1 MAVNNL
7 TIKINGDTA
16 DFQKALGQTEKSTKK
31 LQQTLTGIATKATI
45 AFAGLSATIAGLIAT
60 YRVQEQAETRLGAAL
75 KSTGNAV
82 GLTAKELTNMASSLQ
97 EVSTFGDEAI
107 IGAQSLLLTFTKIG
121 KDVFPKATE
130 TVLDMSAALGTD
142 LKSSALMLGKA
153 LNDPILGI
161 TAMTRAGIQFSEEQ
175 KDLVKSFV
183 KINDV
188 ASAQAIILKE
198 LQVQFGG
205 QARATAEGT
214 GRFIQ
219 LGNTLGDIAE
229 IIGKKLTKPLSE
241 MAHWLNEILV
251 KLLKAHGKEFSD
263 MAATV
268 LLFATN
274 LAALTAGL
282 ATAAAGFYG
291 LRTAITAASI
301 SLKGFRA
308 TLVSTGIGAL
318 LIGASVAITT
328 FMSDFVKNI
337 DRTKLLWKET
347 VKIFIKGFDT
357 IGITAKEFFVTIAS
371 YFSTGFIFNPAH
383 MVTHFTIIKGVIS
396 DALKKVGEDFSTFKK
411 NVDEK
416 WNDKLPGT
424 TLPVAKAAEAI
435 EQTIKYYNKRLYE
448 EQERYKEKVLELLG
462 EEQLAKMEMN
472 QEYDEMF
479 RLYTE
484 EERLLKLEELSKF
497 ILTEK
502 ELEKQAFDE
511 KQKKRIKDQNDELK
525 FEQKHNLKLTGGM
538 KAYYKTMKVLDDN
551 RFKEAKQFASQF
563 AGMASSKN
571 KELRAIAKVGAN
583 VSIVANTVAAASSAM
598 KGAVEFFGVPAGPII
613 GAVLAAAQIAF
624 GVEQIHTLNAQ
635 KLADGGIVSGG
646 IKGIDSVPAM
656 LMPGE
661 LVIPQRDANDALNSI
676 GASRDEEVFGNDS
689 TTQVIIGFD
698 GEEASQVLTARQIEN
713 QALGIS
719 REEAA

>member
-1 MAVNNL
+1 MAVNKL

-16 DFQKALGQTEKSTKK
+16 DFQKALGQTEKATKK
-31 LQQTLTGIATKATI
+31 LQQQLSNIAVKATV
-45 AFAGLSATIAGLIAT
+45 AFAGLSATIGGLIST
-60 YRVQEQAETRLGAAL
+60 YRVQEQAESKLRAAL
-75 KSTGNAV
+75 KSTGDAV
-82 GLTAKELTNMASSLQ
+82 GLTAKELIKMAGGLQ
-97 EVSTFGDEAI
+97 SVSTFGDEAI

-121 KDVFPKATE
+121 KNVFPKATE

-161 TAMTRAGIQFSEEQ
+161 TAMTRAGIQFSDEQ

-183 KINDV
+183 KVNDI
-188 ASAQAIILKE
+188 ASAQVIILKE

-205 QARATAEGT
+205 QARATAKGT

-219 LGNTLGDIAE
+219 LGNTLGDLAE
-229 IIGKKLTKPLSE
+229 TIGKKLTKPLSK
-241 MAHWLNEILV
+241 MAHWLNVILV
-251 KLLKAHGKEFSD
+251 KNLKKHGEEFST
-263 MAATV
+263 MAARS

-274 LAALTAGL
+274 LAILTAGL
-282 ATAAAGFYG
+282 TLAAKAFLSLKIVIAGTSLTLKGLKLALVSSGIGAVFIIAAAGMTKFMEDFQMNMGRVRLVFKETSSFIRVGFKSLGAAAAGFSIAVM
-291 LRTAITAASI
+291 TALSSALTGGKIDLKAQYTMFKVLLKD
-301 SLKGFRA
+301 SLSSMAKGWADYHKNVKKGWDDQSFRVTMAVGAA
-308 TLVSTGIGAL
+308 TLEMKEA
-318 LIGASVAITT
+318 
-328 FMSDFVKNI
+328 FQ
-337 DRTKLLWKET
+337 DRLA
-347 VKIFIKGFDT
+347 DQR
-357 IGITAKEFFVTIAS
+357 EF
-371 YFSTGFIFNPAH
+371 
-383 MVTHFTIIKGVIS
+383 
-396 DALKKVGEDFSTFKK
+396 
-411 NVDEK
+411 
-416 WNDKLPGT
+416 
-424 TLPVAKAAEAI
+424 
-435 EQTIKYYNKRLYE
+435 YNTMFE
-448 EQERYKEKVLELLG
+448 MLG
-462 EEQLAKMEMN
+462 EKQLNEMLQN
-472 QEYDEMF
+472 EEFNELM
-479 RLYTE
+479 RLYTQ

-502 ELEKQAFDE
+502 ELEQQAFDE

-525 FEQKHNLKLTGGM
+525 FEQKHNLKLVGGM
-538 KAYYKTMKVLDDN
+538 KSYYKTMKFLDDD
-551 RFKEAKQFASQF
+551 RFKEADKFASQF
-563 AGMASSKN
+563 SAMASSSN

-583 VSIVANTVAAASSAM
+583 VSIVANTAAAASSAM

-613 GAVLAAAQIAF
+613 GGVLAAAQVAF
-624 GVEQIHTLNAQ
+624 GVEQLHRLNSQ

-689 TTQVIIGFD
+689 TTQIVIGFD